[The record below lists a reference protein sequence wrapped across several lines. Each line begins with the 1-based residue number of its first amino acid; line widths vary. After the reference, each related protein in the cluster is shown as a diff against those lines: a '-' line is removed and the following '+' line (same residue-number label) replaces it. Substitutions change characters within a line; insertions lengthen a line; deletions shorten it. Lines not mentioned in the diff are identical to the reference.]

1 MTQSPLSGAEGVPS
15 AARTIGVSKLKNR
28 IRVVASFVV
37 LSAGALVMLAAAIP
51 TLGLARR
58 FYSEIIGR
66 AIGSMILRL
75 WGVQS
80 VVYRSRPLPAGQAIY
95 IANHTSTIDVFLL
108 IALALPRTRFF
119 MFGAVRRIVPLAVIG
134 YLIRIFWTAPQ
145 DFPEQRRRIFAR
157 ADRILRRS
165 GDSVYLSPEGM
176 RVVNGEVGHFN
187 KGSFHLATSLHALII
202 PIYIAIPREI
212 NPGMGYDAQPGQID
226 LWFLP
231 PIETLD
237 WRLDD
242 LEKNRDAVHDLYVHV
257 HHTVRAT
264 GKPPAELV
272 A

>member
-1 MTQSPLSGAEGVPS
+1 MTDSPLPGAERASS
-15 AARTIGVSKLKNR
+15 AAHDFGKTKLKTG
-28 IRVVASFVV
+28 IRVAASFAV

-58 FYSEIIGR
+58 FYSEVIGR
-66 AIGSMILRL
+66 AIGSVILRL
-75 WGVQS
+75 WGIHH
-80 VVYRSRPLPAGQAIY
+80 VVHRSRPLPAGQAIY
-95 IANHTSTIDVFLL
+95 ISNHTSTIDLFLL

-119 MFGAVRRIVPLAVIG
+119 MFGAVRRIVPLGVIG

-145 DFPEQRRRIFAR
+145 EFPEKRRRIFAR

-187 KGSFHLATSLHALII
+187 KGSFHLATSLHAPLI

-212 NPGMGYDAQPGQID
+212 NPGMGYEAQPGRID
-226 LWFLP
+226 LWFLR
-231 PIETLD
+231 PIETDD

-242 LEKNRDAVHDLYVHV
+242 LEKNRDAVRNLYVHV
-257 HHTVRAT
+257 HDTVRAT
-264 GKPPAELV
+264 GRPPAELV

>member
-1 MTQSPLSGAEGVPS
+1 M
-15 AARTIGVSKLKNR
+15 KNR
-28 IRVVASFVV
+28 IRVVGSFVV
-37 LSAGALVMLAAAIP
+37 LGAGALVMLAAAIP

-58 FYSEIIGR
+58 FYAEVIGR

-80 VVYRSRPLPAGQAIY
+80 VVHRSRPLPAGQVIY
-95 IANHTSTIDVFLL
+95 IANHTSTIDPFLL

-119 MFGAVRRIVPLAVIG
+119 MKGAARRVVPLAVIG
-134 YLIRIFWTAPQ
+134 YLMRIFWTVPQ

-165 GDSVYLSPEGM
+165 GDSVYLSPEGT

-187 KGSFHLATSLHALII
+187 KGSFHLATSLHAPII

-212 NPGMGYDAQPGQID
+212 NPGKGYDARSGQID
-226 LWFLP
+226 VWFLR
-231 PIETLD
+231 PIETHD
-237 WRLDD
+237 WRLED
-242 LEKNRDAVHDLYVHV
+242 LEKNRDAVHDLYVRV
-257 HHTVRAT
+257 HASVHAT